1 MPEPGNPHI
10 LITRELSDDQLSLAG
25 KLGLNVTV
33 KPAISIEFSQ
43 NWMAVQNA
51 IDRANTSIFVF
62 TSQNGVKAIE
72 QFKQAGINVPDD
84 VPVYA
89 VGSKTKKAL
98 TNIGFIHVK
107 MPQQQNGVGLAHL
120 IIDDILNSP
129 KLKNAEVIHF
139 CGDKR
144 RDELRHYLMES
155 EIRIKDLVVYRT
167 TLNQMNLSDR
177 HAFDGILFYSPSAV
191 QAFRQSGGFR
201 ENTDKDLPELFAI
214 GPTTAEE
221 LSIESGQHVHIS
233 PEPDTEVFLRLA
245 TRVLEGNG

>member
-25 KLGLNVTV
+25 KLGLRVTM

-43 NWMAVQNA
+43 DWTTVQNA
-51 IDRANTSIFVF
+51 IDRANESIFVF

-98 TNIGFIHVK
+98 RNIGFMNVK
-107 MPQQQNGVGLAHL
+107 TPKQQNSVGLAHL
-120 IIDDILNSP
+120 IIDDILNTP

-144 RDELRHYLMES
+144 RDEFRHYLTES
-155 EIRIKDLVVYRT
+155 EIMIKDLVVYKT
-167 TLNQMNLSDR
+167 TLNHMNLKDR

-201 ENTDKDLPELFAI
+201 ENTDEDLPELFAI
-214 GPTTAEE
+214 GSTTAEE

-233 PEPDTEVFLRLA
+233 PEPDTKVFLRLVA
-245 TRVLEGNG
+245 RVLEGNG